1 MKVKRLYIDGYKN
14 LTKCEIRPSEL
25 HAITGIN
32 GSGKSNFLEIFQF
45 IAALITRDDAF
56 RDNLLLKGHC
66 PSSGSQWFPIPTDNA
81 TIPPLQFQLECET
94 NVNETPYI
102 VTYSLEIAGA
112 LTGEKGNYD
121 LTGQGLI
128 AHEKLDIKQVG
139 TPGPMKTVLSR
150 DVDGSV
156 TTHPETAG
164 SRNIQTFKTKK
175 NMSAIQAL
183 EVREADDF
191 TEKHPVLNQFKTGL
205 TSSVVVKLNPE
216 TIARLSRYD
225 SNQKTGPR
233 SLGTPLHSF
242 SLFESIQAINDEKVD
257 LDEYKYWLKILCNID
272 EIDAKSE
279 EIDENTKLGEKRFI
293 FIKRE
298 EQFLTPEE
306 LSTGNLVLLS
316 LVTALFSLLR
326 TSGIVIFEEP
336 ETYIHPKALIDLI
349 ALLRNISE
357 FKSVLFSTHSP
368 VALNSM
374 RAREVTLMISSGSGR
389 YTSRPVEEIKE
400 ASDAISRGHI
410 SFGDLLQSNFMTE

>member
-14 LTKCEIRPSEL
+14 LANCEIRPSEL

-45 IAALITRDDAF
+45 IGALITGDDTF
-56 RDNLLLKGHC
+56 RDSLLLKGHC
-66 PSSGSQWFPIPTDNA
+66 PSSGSQWFPIPTA
-81 TIPPLQFQLECET
+81 STAPAFQFQLECET
-94 NVNETPYI
+94 SVNETPYI
-102 VTYSLEIAGA
+102 VTYSLEIPGA
-112 LTGEKGNYD
+112 LMGEKGHYD
-121 LTGQGLI
+121 LTGRGLI

-139 TPGPMKTVLSR
+139 TPGPMKTVLNRSI
-150 DVDGSV
+150 DGTV
-156 TTHPETAG
+156 TMHAETG
-164 SRNIQTFKTKK
+164 SRKIQTFKTKK

-191 TEKHPVLNQFKTGL
+191 TAKHPVLNQFKTGL
-205 TSSVVVKLNPE
+205 TSSVVVRLNPE

-225 SNQKTGPR
+225 ANQKAGPR
-233 SLGTPLHSF
+233 ALGTPLNSF
-242 SLFESIQAINDEKVD
+242 SLFESIQLINNEKLD
-257 LDEYKYWLKILCNID
+257 LDEYKYWLKVLCNID
-272 EIDAKSE
+272 EIDAISE
-279 EIDENTKLGEKRFI
+279 ETDKNTKLGKNKFI

-298 EQFLTPEE
+298 EQFLAPEE

-336 ETYIHPKALIDLI
+336 ETYVHPKALIDLI

-374 RAREVTLMISSGSGR
+374 RAREVTLMLSSDSGR

-400 ASDAISRGHI
+400 AADAISRGHI